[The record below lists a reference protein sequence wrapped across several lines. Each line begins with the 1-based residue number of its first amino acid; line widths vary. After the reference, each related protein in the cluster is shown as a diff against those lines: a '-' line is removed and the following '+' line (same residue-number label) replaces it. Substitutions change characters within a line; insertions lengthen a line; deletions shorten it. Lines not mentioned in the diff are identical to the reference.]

1 MRTSCFKAETRGAAV
16 ADRVGLWPGVVAFAN
31 DADLWCV
38 QCARRRYGRSAV
50 SMVIDGGAGYEHYT
64 DHEGN
69 PLNVVLCGS
78 TDLHGMY
85 CGSCSTPLC
94 DDDCS
99 CYLLPQEVE
108 RLLEEW

>member
-1 MRTSCFKAETRGAAV
+1 M
-16 ADRVGLWPGVVAFAN
+16 ADRFGLWPGVVAFAN

-50 SMVIDGGAGYEHYT
+50 SMVIDSVPGYEQYT

-69 PLNVVLCGS
+69 PLNVVLYES
-78 TDLHGMY
+78 PDLHGMN
-85 CGSCSTPLC
+85 CRGCSTPLC

-99 CYLLPQEVE
+99 CYQLPQEVE
-108 RLLEEW
+108 RLLEEGTSEEGHGR